1 MKLNLNTLLV
11 ILAGLGVF
19 APDVAAVAT
28 WLASFHVAW
37 LAYVVRA
44 LGLLAAFFA
53 AAPLVV
59 PRLRAFLAL
68 CGLATPPGARA
79 PWNPERDMPPRD
91 APVQINATGGA
102 HSTEDITSPLPS
114 RSKGPLRP
122 GEGGSIRMAA
132 LFAMCLTFFLAVCL
146 FSWAARAQEPAPA
159 STCPPLAI
167 CVGQWTIQ
175 PASAVA
181 YQVNLQTGGWAQG
194 AVLVGFNGMTEIS
207 GVPVGAGLYCGAG
220 FSSTTPGTSKQCDL
234 LLNASEWGGVGIGLE
249 QFTGSDGA
257 SIYQWLATFAGTIT
271 IGSTTSQ
278 AKALKRQLMEERS
291 LAVALN
297 DALRVQ
303 ATRAA
308 PPTVETT
315 IVPRAPVPAKVTQPT
330 PFAEPDIAVKPMGFG
345 GTSSTAAR

>member
-28 WLASFHVAW
+28 WLASVHVAW

-68 CGLATPPGARA
+68 CGLATPPGAVA
-79 PWNPERDMPPRD
+79 PWNPARD
-91 APVQINATGGA
+91 AGPVAAGLKVPGTGQVV
-102 HSTEDITSPLPS
+102 
-114 RSKGPLRP
+114 P
-122 GEGGSIRMAA
+122 GVVPIVTQPRGDVRNPTDSGTIRMAA

-181 YQVNLQTGGWAQG
+181 YQVNLQTGGWKQG

-220 FSSTTPGTSKQCDL
+220 FASTTPGTSKQCDL